1 MLANHASDNLFQKF
15 DESHLGEHC
24 EELGENTENV
34 LNACKMGFW
43 FTEEDR
49 VINGETGQRYNYL
62 VDIDMEGEKDPIMV
76 DWADIHENLTDDIM
90 EELDQHDV
98 ILVRDTEFDCLSCL
112 VRPWA
117 IDRIK
122 ILEIAEYP
130 ATGGTVKHFTPD
142 ELYDIAEDEY
152 RQEGHPI
159 NQSEKEG
166 IAQWA
171 CYSAENDNFHS
182 EEDVR
187 KELHAFI
194 AEEKALMD

>member
-34 LNACKMGFW
+34 INACKLGFW

-62 VDIDMEGEKDPIMV
+62 VDIDMEGENDPIMV

-90 EELDQHDV
+90 EELDRHDV

-130 ATGGTVKHFTPD
+130 AGGGTVTHFTPD
-142 ELYDIAEDEY
+142 APYDIAEDEY
-152 RQEGHPI
+152 RQEGRHI
-159 NQSEKEG
+159 GQCEKEG
-166 IAQWA
+166 IGQWA

-194 AEEKALMD
+194 TEEKAMMD

>member
-1 MLANHASDNLFQKF
+1 MLANHASDCLFQKF
-15 DESHLGEHC
+15 DKAFLGKNCAEIVID
-24 EELGENTENV
+24 ENV
-34 LNACKMGFW
+34 INACKLGFW

-62 VDIDMEGEKDPIMV
+62 VDIDMEGENDPIMV

-130 ATGGTVKHFTPD
+130 ATT
-142 ELYDIAEDEY
+142 
-152 RQEGHPI
+152 QE
-159 NQSEKEG
+159 E
-166 IAQWA
+166 A
-171 CYSAENDNFHS
+171 
-182 EEDVR
+182 
-187 KELHAFI
+187 
-194 AEEKALMD
+194 